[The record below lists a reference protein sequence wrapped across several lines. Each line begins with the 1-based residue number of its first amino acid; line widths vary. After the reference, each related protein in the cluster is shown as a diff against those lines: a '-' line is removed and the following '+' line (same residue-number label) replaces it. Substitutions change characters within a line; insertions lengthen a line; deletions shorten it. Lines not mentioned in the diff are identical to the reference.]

1 MGHGR
6 TGVWRGGVGRAR
18 APNPRAHS
26 RASPVPGAISQLDP
40 VVHSRLIGRR
50 RGEYAPPPQTTR
62 GSPSCL
68 PPDPHAS
75 ALAPADYCSPPATAR
90 ARAGVRHHQP
100 RVVLEHGY
108 VRAREGSSR
117 GALSHALR
125 AGPAPRRQMGRGRA
139 FGARQRSRHHAGR
152 QQNRPVGPK
161 VRIREI
167 ALLARRLKTRA
178 RRQVSVEEGEA
189 KAQQDGL
196 MFIETSAKAGF
207 NIKARSNPA
216 ARARARGVARRAHDG
231 SRAFRRPSSGNW
243 RPRFPAWSRC
253 SSHRNRH

>member
-1 MGHGR
+1 MR
-6 TGVWRGGVGRAR
+6 
-18 APNPRAHS
+18 P
-26 RASPVPGAISQLDP
+26 L
-40 VVHSRLIGRR
+40 
-50 RGEYAPPPQTTR
+50 PPQTTPAPSLSHPPPPPP
-62 GSPSCL
+62 SP
-68 PPDPHAS
+68 
-75 ALAPADYCSPPATAR
+75 R
-90 ARAGVRHHQP
+90 ARAEPP
-100 RVVLEHGY
+100 RLGARPRCDCCSP
-108 VRAREGSSR
+108 RAQVYDITNRASFLNTGTKESAAR
-117 GALSHALR
+117 GALRRSTLLR
-125 AGPAPRRQMGRGRA
+125 APMPRRQVGRGRA
-139 FGARQRSRHHAGR
+139 LGARQRSRHHAGR

-161 VRIREI
+161 VRIRET

-253 SSHRNRH
+253 SCRRNRH